1 MRWQHI
7 SSTFLFFRTILIF
20 CFPLQWTRVQSMARA
35 ITGES
40 NLRVPPRVEAG
51 EKSTFWFGVQS
62 FSGSF
67 CFPWFYFIFFFL
79 FNFWQKQKELGALC
93 KRHLVH
99 KWLQRSNQFMEKRI
113 LCHRKN
119 SCKWK
124 RKRISWLGNEGARS
138 FLFTKQNQTKS
149 EASVRK
155 AHELFNNRRTRDVML
170 FHWMQTSYW
179 ILHKIN

>member
-1 MRWQHI
+1 MDTRSIHGQSNYWWKQPQGTSMSWGRREIHLLVWGSELRWV
-7 SSTFLFFRTILIF
+7 IL
-20 CFPLQWTRVQSMARA
+20 FPL
-35 ITGES
+35 I
-40 NLRVPPRVEAG
+40 L
-51 EKSTFWFGVQS
+51 
-62 FSGSF
+62 
-67 CFPWFYFIFFFL
+67 FYFFFFL

-155 AHELFNNRRTRDVML
+155 AHELFNNRRTRDVVL
-170 FHWMQTSYW
+170 FHWMQISYW